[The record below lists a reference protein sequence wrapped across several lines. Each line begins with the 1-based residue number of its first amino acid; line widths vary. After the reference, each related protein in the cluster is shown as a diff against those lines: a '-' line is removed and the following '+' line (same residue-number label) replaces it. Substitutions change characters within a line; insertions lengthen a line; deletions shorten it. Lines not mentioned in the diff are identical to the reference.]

1 MLLVDLHR
9 TLGAHLAP
17 DNIPLHY
24 GNPAQEYAQAHHA
37 SLLDRSHEGRLIL
50 TGKTRFDLLNRMS
63 TNKTIDM
70 PLNTGVGTIF
80 TNPNARIIERAEV
93 YHLGEQLLVLYNPS
107 RRDSFREYLQRNI
120 FFSDDVNISDI
131 QPSTHQFALHGQEA
145 DAIVAQIAPEVAPSP
160 LYGVISTHVDEKP
173 ITLIK
178 RKPVVGSHWA
188 ILVEQAHATSVFEK
202 LLALGKP
209 QGLTPVGSLTYN
221 VLRIQYGQPAINE
234 LNDDY
239 LPLELGL
246 WDEVS
251 FHKGCYTGQEIIA
264 RMDSREKLARVMVS
278 LQLSQM
284 VNSPATLYHNG
295 VAVGRL
301 TSSVQATD
309 GNCFAIGI
317 IKATLAEPNTYIHIG
332 DAHIDAHV
340 QHILGTQPKWVTHK

>member
-1 MLLVDLHR
+1 MLLVDFHR
-9 TLGAHLAP
+9 TSGAQLAP

-24 GNPAQEYAQAHHA
+24 GNLAQEYAQAHHA
-37 SLLDRSHEGRLIL
+37 SLFDRSHEGRLIL
-50 TGKTRFDLLNRMS
+50 IGKTRFDLLNRIS

-70 PLNTGVGTIF
+70 PVHSGVASLF
-80 TNPNARIIERAEV
+80 TNPTARIIERAEV
-93 YHLGEQLLVLYNPS
+93 YHMGEQLLVLYNPS

-120 FFSDDVNISDI
+120 FFNDDVNISDI
-131 QPSTHQFALHGQEA
+131 QPSTHQFAIHGHQA
-145 DAIVAQIAPEVAPSP
+145 DNIVAQIAPETTSSP
-160 LYGVISTHVDEKP
+160 LYSVLMTVWNDMP

-188 ILVEQAHATSVFEK
+188 ILVEQTHATSVFEA
-202 LLALGKP
+202 LLTLGKP
-209 QGLTPVGSLTYN
+209 YGLTSVGSLTYN
-221 VLRIQYGQPAINE
+221 MLRIQYGQPAVNE
-234 LNDDY
+234 LNDEY

-278 LQLSQM
+278 LQLNQM
-284 VNSPATLYHNG
+284 VNSPASIFHEG

-301 TSSVQATD
+301 TSSVQTPD

-317 IKATLAEPNTYIHIG
+317 IKATLAQPNTYIQVG
-332 DAHIDAHV
+332 DAQINAHV
-340 QHILGTQPKWVTHK
+340 QHILGTQPQWVTHK